1 MLGHMSGAAL
11 PRRYVVFS
19 HGQDGSPWGRKIAA
33 LAEIARS
40 EGYEPESVDCRGIDS
55 PRERLAKLVETCR
68 DLSGEVVLVGSS
80 LGGYVALSAASL
92 LHARGV
98 FLMAPAIYVEGL
110 PPLRDKVI
118 DCPVTV
124 VHGWHDQTVPYEHSV
139 RFAKEYNAAL
149 HLLDADHRLHRQIR
163 VLTYLFEQ
171 YLITL
176 DLPPP
181 ME

>member
-1 MLGHMSGAAL
+1 MSSAA
-11 PRRYVVFS
+11 PATRYVVFS
-19 HGQDGSPWGRKIAA
+19 HGLEGSPWGRKIAA

-40 EGYEPESVDCRGIDS
+40 EGYEPESVDCRGVSS

-68 DLSGEVVLVGSS
+68 DLSGEIVLVGSS

-92 LHARGV
+92 LHARGI
-98 FLMAPAIYVEGL
+98 FLMAPAIYSEGL

-124 VHGWHDQTVPYEHSV
+124 VHGWHDETVPYEDSL
-139 RFAKEYNAAL
+139 RFARQYNAAL
-149 HLLDADHRLHRQIR
+149 HLLDGDHRLHRQIR
-163 VLTYLFEQ
+163 VLSYLFEQ
-171 YLITL
+171 FLITL